1 MSTTQPRRPPG
12 TPTGGQYAPSP
23 HARPSFELGAEQS
36 AAPRGAAWPED
47 PIAGRLTPAE
57 VIDRL
62 GFDRLDPAA
71 RCRYPPLGL
80 VSITREVRHG
90 VAGFRVHDMRSS
102 ASIRV
107 GTKRTANRI
116 AKLIDDDLH
125 ESVRRRP

>member
-1 MSTTQPRRPPG
+1 MSTNQTRQPRGIPA
-12 TPTGGQYAPSP
+12 GGQYAPSP
-23 HARPSFELGAEQS
+23 HGRPSFELGAEKP
-36 AAPRGAAWPED
+36 AGPAVAAWPED

-71 RCRYPPLGL
+71 RCRYPPLGP

-116 AKLIDDDLH
+116 AKLIDDGWH
-125 ESVRRRP
+125 ESCRRRP